1 MLTSLKIENVAVIER
16 AEILFDNGLNILTG
30 ETGAGKSIVI
40 DAINAILGER
50 TSKDIVRS
58 GCDKA
63 KVTALFEDIP
73 DSLKAELENY
83 DIDCDDGCILVT
95 RIISADG
102 RGSCKINGSPV
113 TVSMLKETGR
123 KLISICGQHDS
134 QFLLQKDR
142 HISFID
148 KYSDSYELL
157 SDYKETYAQ
166 LKNANKQLRKLL
178 QNEEDKERKLE
189 FLKYQIDEISNAE
202 IRVGEKEELLK
213 QKKKIDSIEKIMKNL
228 DAASV
233 LIGGDG
239 DSAGISSSIYS
250 LIRCL
255 SDVSEYDSRFNDYI
269 SSLNDISY
277 VLDECSRTVNSA
289 LSESGDG
296 YFDINSVE
304 ERLDVIY
311 KLSRKYGSTEE
322 EILEYFD
329 KISQE
334 YESIVMSD
342 ELAEKLMTEISELED
357 ELFKRGCYLSDC
369 RKNAAAELEKLIKQE
384 LIYLDMPSA
393 EFVVDFKDVNALEN
407 GMDEVEFL
415 FSANAGQEPK
425 PLHKIASG
433 GELSRVMLAIR
444 CVLTDTDELGTMIFD
459 EIDTGVSGRAAHKIA
474 DKMKSLSEK
483 KQIICVTH
491 LAQIAAY
498 ADHHFYIEKTTTDS
512 ATYTEITSLSYD
524 DRVREIARIIGG
536 DVLTESTMQ
545 SAAELIDFALQK

>member
-40 DAINAILGER
+40 DSINAILGER

-63 KVTALFEDIP
+63 RVTALFENIP
-73 DSLKAELENY
+73 DSLSAELENY
-83 DIDCDDGCILVT
+83 DIDCDDGCILIS

-134 QFLLQKDR
+134 QFLLQKER

-166 LKNANKQLRKLL
+166 LKNANRQLRKLL

-189 FLKYQIDEISNAE
+189 FLKYQIDEIANAG

-213 QKKKIDSIEKIMKNL
+213 QKKKIDSVEKIMKNL
-228 DAASV
+228 NASSV
-233 LIGGDG
+233 LISGDG
-239 DSAGISSSIYS
+239 DNPGISSSIYS

-255 SDVSEYDSRFNDYI
+255 TDVSEYDSRFNDYI
-269 SSLNDISY
+269 ASLNDISY
-277 VLDECSRTVNSA
+277 VLDECNRTVSSA
-289 LSESGDG
+289 LSESEDG
-296 YFDINSVE
+296 YFDINSIE
-304 ERLDVIY
+304 ERLDTIY
-311 KLSRKYGSTEE
+311 RLSRKYGSSEE

-342 ELAEKLMTEISELED
+342 ELAEKLMAEINELED

-384 LIYLDMPSA
+384 LVYLDMPSA
-393 EFVVDFKDVNALEN
+393 DFVVDFKDVNALEN

-415 FSANAGQEPK
+415 FSANAGQDPK

-498 ADHHFYIEKTTTDS
+498 ADHHFYIEKTTTDG
-512 ATYTEITSLSYD
+512 AAYTEISCLSYD
-524 DRVREIARIIGG
+524 GRVSEIARIIGG
-536 DVLTESTMQ
+536 DVLTESTMK
-545 SAAELIDFALQK
+545 SAVELIDFASQK